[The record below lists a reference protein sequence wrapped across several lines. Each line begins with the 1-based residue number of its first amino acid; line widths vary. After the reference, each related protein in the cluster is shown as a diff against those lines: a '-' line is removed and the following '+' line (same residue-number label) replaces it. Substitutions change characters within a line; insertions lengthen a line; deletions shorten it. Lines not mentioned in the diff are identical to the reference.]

1 MRIGATLVGD
11 NRNHANSSGGGK
23 VRYVSNSRV
32 IRKKRFI
39 RREVKDQRSL
49 PLPMALQELYEACR
63 EVFKGPG
70 TVPLPEEVQRLSLI
84 LDNMK
89 PEDVGLSKDLQF
101 KTKHGVEA
109 IPKVIYTA
117 IYKCDNFSMCIFF
130 LPSGGVIP
138 LHNHPGMTVLSKLLL
153 GSMHVKSYDWADP
166 TDAPDATP
174 GSSPVRLARVKADG
188 VLVAPC
194 DSSVL
199 YPTTGGNIHAIKALT
214 TCAFL
219 DVLGPP
225 YSEEDGRDCSYYKEH
240 PYTAFSGK
248 RNPWL
253 EGNFLL
259 GLQYGIQFMPNVM
272 LLTSSFFAHADGGI
286 GLGPGPG
293 AQGSGEWYGWLEEID
308 VPEDSLM
315 VGIEYKGP
323 QIIE

>member
-1 MRIGATLVGD
+1 MRIGATLVGG
-11 NRNHANSSGGGK
+11 NHNHMSSNGDSK
-23 VRYVSNSRV
+23 VGFVSNSRV

-39 RREVKDQRSL
+39 RRVKVKRRSL

-63 EVFKGPG
+63 DIFKGPG
-70 TVPLPEEVQRLSLI
+70 TVPFPEEVQRLSRI

-101 KTKHGVEA
+101 RTRNGVEA
-109 IPKVIYTA
+109 IPRVINTT
-117 IYKCDNFSMCIFF
+117 IYKCNNFSICIFF

-138 LHNHPGMTVLSKLLL
+138 LHNHPGMTVFSKLLL
-153 GSMHVKSYDWADP
+153 GSMHIKSYDWVDP
-166 TDAPDATP
+166 TDSSDA
-174 GSSPVRLARVKADG
+174 SRRVRLATVKADD

-225 YSEEDGRDCSYYKEH
+225 YAEEDGRDCSYYKEH
-240 PYTAFSGK
+240 PYTAFS
-248 RNPWL
+248 NA
-253 EGNFLL
+253 E
-259 GLQYGIQFMPNVM
+259 
-272 LLTSSFFAHADGGI
+272 I
-286 GLGPGPG
+286 GQTGVE
-293 AQGSGEWYGWLEEID
+293 GSGESYGWLEEID
-308 VPEDSLM
+308 VPEDSHM
-315 VGIEYKGP
+315 VGTEYLGP